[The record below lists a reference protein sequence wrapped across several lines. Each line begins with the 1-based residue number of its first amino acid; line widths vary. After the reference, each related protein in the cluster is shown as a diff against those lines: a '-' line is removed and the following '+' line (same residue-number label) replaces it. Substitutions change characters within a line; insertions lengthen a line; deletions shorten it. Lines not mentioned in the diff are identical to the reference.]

1 MDSWQRIVNDDG
13 TPKDAEFF
21 ACDRE
26 MTSDVVANTFEQ
38 MYGMIWSLAE
48 SLAGEIQTSSKPLRD
63 IALQCIDDA
72 RKSYQSGVQTG
83 TKSDRYAI
91 VVAERELRKMI
102 SNDAVID
109 AIIVKLVT
117 VGVIDPTKKVE

>member
-1 MDSWQRIVNDDG
+1 M
-13 TPKDAEFF
+13 
-21 ACDRE
+21 
-26 MTSDVVANTFEQ
+26 

-48 SLAGEIQTSSKPLRD
+48 SLAGETQTSSKPLRD
-63 IALQCIDDA
+63 ITLQCIDDA

-102 SNDAVID
+102 SNDAVIN
-109 AIIVKLVT
+109 AIIVKLVA

>member
-13 TPKDAEFF
+13 TPKDSEFF
-21 ACDRE
+21 AYDSE

-48 SLAGEIQTSSKPLRD
+48 SLAGEIQKSSKPLRD
-63 IALQCIDDA
+63 IALQRIDDA

-83 TKSDRYAI
+83 MKSDRYVTA
-91 VVAERELRKMI
+91 VAERELRKMI
-102 SNDAVID
+102 SNEATVN
-109 AIIVKLVT
+109 AIIVKLVA